1 MSGQLRERNQTMKAL
16 ITLAIIL
23 AVFGG
28 SALAQEATPKPATK
42 TPLPKVLPD
51 LCKGAVDPYDQ
62 SAERQLF
69 LASAGADGEL
79 SEKEF
84 KALVGKKGF
93 VRKFDRWEQIIRYD
107 KDGNK
112 TIDWFEADAYRQAFR
127 KQVLTTFDA
136 DKNTKLEGDER
147 KKANAALNAGRV
159 RIRSGRSRGGRGG
172 SDRGRGG
179 FSRQPDPETLKKY
192 DKDGDGQLSSEE
204 RGAYDTAR
212 REEFRQ
218 RMTERYDTDKD
229 GKVSDKEREAA
240 REAMRSRWGE
250 IRERM
255 TRNRFDA
262 NRDGKLDK
270 EETAAMEKSNAER
283 RARDEQ
289 RRAEYTKRWDKDGD
303 GEVSEKEREAMRA
316 SYRAES
322 EARRAAFTKTW
333 DTDGDGQL
341 NEKERDTMR
350 TKMRENMEA
359 HRKKMDLNGDGDVSR
374 EEDREYWDK
383 LRKKYDADGD
393 GNLSTD
399 ERTKMIQQEGTS
411 GGRGGSGRG
420 GSGRGGSGRGR
431 R

>member
-1 MSGQLRERNQTMKAL
+1 MKATV
-16 ITLAIIL
+16 TLAVVLAIL
-23 AVFGG
+23 GG
-28 SALAQEATPKPATK
+28 TAFAQEGETKPPAK

-79 SEKEF
+79 TEKEF
-84 KALVGKKGF
+84 KALIGKKGF
-93 VRKFDRWEQIIRYD
+93 VRKFDRWDRLIAFD

-127 KQVLTTFDA
+127 KQVLATFDA
-136 DKNTKLEGDER
+136 DKNGNLKGDER

-159 RIRSGRSRGGRGG
+159 RLSSGRSRGRGG
-172 SDRGRGG
+172 SDRGGDRGRGG
-179 FSRQPDPETLKKY
+179 FSRQPDAETLKKY
-192 DKDGDGQLSSEE
+192 DKDGDGKLSSEE
-204 RGAYDTAR
+204 RGAYYTAR
-212 REEFRQ
+212 REEYRK
-218 RMTERYDTDKD
+218 RMVERYDTDKD
-229 GKVSDKEREAA
+229 GEVSDKEREAA
-240 REAMRSRWGE
+240 REAMRSRFSE
-250 IRERM
+250 IRERW

-262 NRDGKLDK
+262 NKDGKLDK
-270 EETAAMEKSNAER
+270 EETAAMEKSNADR

-289 RRAEYTKRWDKDGD
+289 RRAEFTKRWDKDGD
-303 GEVSEKEREAMRA
+303 GKISEKERDAMRA

-322 EARRAAFTKTW
+322 ESRRASFTKAW
-333 DTDGDGQL
+333 DTDGDGEL
-341 NEKERDTMR
+341 NEKERDAMQSKMR
-350 TKMRENMEA
+350 TSMEA

-393 GNLSTD
+393 GNLSTE
-399 ERTKMIQQEGTS
+399 ERTKMIRQEGS
-411 GGRGGSGRG
+411 SSGRG
-420 GSGRGGSGRGR
+420 GSSRRGSSGRGR